1 MQEFALDYGLE
12 QELRDEK
19 EPLAQAAEEPAENK
33 ADQKAEKETEKPA
46 AGEEAMAAALREEL
60 VRVKAE
66 FAAKLRE
73 LEVNHGVELLLQKA
87 GARNVQAAKA
97 LLDISGLLG
106 AQELPEGWRESL
118 QRQVAALQEAPETA
132 FLFARM
138 PGGMQGWVGLRPVAG
153 DEEDLGDEGGFRL
166 RLAQAGGVQE
176 SIRIKQEAAS
186 SGIFI

>member
-19 EPLAQAAEEPAENK
+19 EPLAQAAEEAKEEAKKEKKEETKEAAESE
-33 ADQKAEKETEKPA
+33 A
-46 AGEEAMAAALREEL
+46 AMAAALQEEL

-73 LEVNHGVELLLQKA
+73 LEVNHGVELLLQEA

-106 AQELPEGWRESL
+106 AQELPAGWRKSL

-176 SIRIKQEAAS
+176 SIRIKQEAAA